1 MKKPILETLSG
12 NPIEK
17 QLVFNIL
24 PLKNGAKGVLDHIEK
39 TINVSKVPE
48 EKTVFNVE
56 INYECPPRVDCIVAA
71 YLMLYDDV
79 KSLTWCGTKIFPRE
93 EF

>member
-24 PLKNGAKGVLDHIEK
+24 PLENGAKGVLDHIEK
-39 TINVSKVPE
+39 TINVSKVPDT
-48 EKTVFNVE
+48 KTVFNVE
-56 INYECPPRVDCIVAA
+56 INYECPSRIACIISA
-71 YLMLYDDV
+71 YLMLWDDV
-79 KSLTWCGTKIFPRE
+79 KSLTWGGTKIFPRD

>member
-24 PLKNGAKGVLDHIEK
+24 PLENGANGVLDHIEQ
-39 TINVSKVPE
+39 TINVSKVPNQ
-48 EKTVFNVE
+48 KTVFDIE
-56 INYECPPRVDCIVAA
+56 INYECTSHIAFIVSA

-79 KSLTWCGTKIFPRE
+79 KSLTLCGTKIFPRE